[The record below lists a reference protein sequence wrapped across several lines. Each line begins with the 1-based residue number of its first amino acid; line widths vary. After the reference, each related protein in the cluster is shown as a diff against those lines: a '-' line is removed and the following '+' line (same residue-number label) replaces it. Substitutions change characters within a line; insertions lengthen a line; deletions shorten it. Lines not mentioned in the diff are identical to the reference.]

1 MDLGQIWGFPYMVAF
16 IIDSTAEKVLYI
28 YIQEKNVHLPLD
40 YMFECCDI

>member
-28 YIQEKNVHLPLD
+28 YIYTGKKRTFALRLHV
-40 YMFECCDI
+40 